1 MPSQSNKTT
10 TPLTFQEIEQ
20 PLEEHLSA
28 VLSSRRT
35 AEEATR
41 GLAPLPRKQQ
51 EFALHWTGV
60 IQKSNSEMA
69 YQFVSHVPR
78 ALALMGIEGGH
89 AWLLRAMDIYDKEGL
104 YPGSAAFG
112 RVEEFAREY
121 RLSPIAVTLDEVRN
135 LLERFIRGLS
145 GRNLKIEAG
154 ERSYTDTETLYLP
167 ARINRFDNRE
177 KNYRLYK
184 ATAVCLWAQSWFGTF
199 RRATPGSPHL
209 LQLIARFDDNGRA
222 LKLFN
227 LLETIRLTACIKR
240 EFPGLSREM
249 LALDGRPPPHD
260 ATWEKV
266 SHQLEPI
273 GATVADTLKAT
284 AALYPLQIPWPGALS
299 YQGELDLEAV
309 RLATEQR
316 LEAEKSRLQRALGD
330 LLAARGKPG
339 DGAQA
344 EESGDNRFEINAEA
358 GADVEIKLD
367 GEAVAAPPDLGKALS
382 SLFQDLGQLPEDWLA
397 PAGDGE
403 YSPGGDR
410 GKNAEDARKGTYHE
424 EGAFPYNE
432 WDFRRQSYRK
442 NWCVLRELTANPVY
456 DGFIEQTLE
465 KYLHLVAEIRRY
477 FEALRDEDKLLKA
490 QPGGDD
496 IDLDALVTAY
506 ADARTGVEMSERLFT
521 RKNKVERDLAVV
533 FMVDVS
539 GSTKGWINDAERE
552 SLVLLCEALEVL
564 GDQYAIYGFSGMTR
578 NRCEIYRIKTFDQPY
593 DREARARISGLRP
606 QDYTRM
612 GVIIRHL
619 SQILNRVEARTR
631 ILITLSDG
639 KPDDYDGYRG
649 DYGIEDTRQ
658 ALLEARHAGIHP
670 FCITIDTE
678 AGDYLPHM
686 YGHASY
692 VVVDEVRKLPLK
704 VADIYRKLTT

>member
-1 MPSQSNKTT
+1 M
-10 TPLTFQEIEQ
+10 
-20 PLEEHLSA
+20 LETHLDP

-35 AEEATR
+35 AEEPAR
-41 GLAPLPRKQQ
+41 GLSSLPRKQQ
-51 EFALHWTGV
+51 EFALHWTEV

-69 YQFVSHVPR
+69 YQFARHVPR
-78 ALALMGIEGGH
+78 ALALMGIEEVH
-89 AWLLRAMDIYDKEGL
+89 AWLLRAMDIYDKGGL

-112 RVEEFAREY
+112 RIEEFAREY
-121 RLSPIAVTLDEVRN
+121 RLSHTAVTLDEVRTV
-135 LLERFIRGLS
+135 LERFMRGLS
-145 GRNLKIEAG
+145 GRNLKIEAA

-167 ARINRFDNRE
+167 ARINRFAKRE
-177 KNYRLYK
+177 KNYQLYK
-184 ATAVCLWAQSWFGTF
+184 ATAVYLWAQSWFGTF
-199 RRATPGSPHL
+199 RRATPDSPHL
-209 LQLIARFDDNGRA
+209 AQVIARFDDNGRA

-227 LLETIRLTACIKR
+227 LLEIVRLTACIKR
-240 EFPGLSREM
+240 ELPGLSREM
-249 LALDGRPPPHD
+249 LALDARPSAPD
-260 ATWEKV
+260 ATWAKV
-266 SHQLEPI
+266 GHQLENPV
-273 GATVADTLKAT
+273 ATVADTLKAT
-284 AALYPLQIPWPGALS
+284 AALYPLQIPWPGALL

-309 RLATEQR
+309 RLATGQR
-316 LEAEKSRLQRALGD
+316 LEVEKSRLQRALNA
-330 LLAARGKPG
+330 LLTARATQETGEG
-339 DGAQA
+339 TEVA
-344 EESGDNRFEINAEA
+344 ESGDNRFEINADAEA
-358 GADVEIKLD
+358 GAAMEITLD
-367 GEAVAAPPDLGKALS
+367 GEAVTSPPYLRYVLS
-382 SLFQDLGQLPEDWLA
+382 SLFQDLGQLPEDWLV
-397 PAGDGE
+397 PAGDGA
-403 YSPGGDR
+403 YSAGGDR
-410 GKNAEDARKGTYHE
+410 VKTAESVLDGSATQE
-424 EGAFPYNE
+424 DAFPYDE

-442 NWCVLRELTANPVY
+442 NWCVLRELAAHPVY
-456 DGFIEQTLE
+456 DDFSEQTLE
-465 KYLHLVAEIRRY
+465 KHLHLVAEIRRH
-477 FEALRDEDKLLKA
+477 FEALRGDDKLLKA

-496 IDLDALVTAY
+496 IDLDALVTAW
-506 ADARTGVEMSERLFT
+506 ADARTGVEMSEQLFT

-619 SQILNRVEARTR
+619 SKILNRVEARTR

-670 FCITIDTE
+670 FCITIDTA